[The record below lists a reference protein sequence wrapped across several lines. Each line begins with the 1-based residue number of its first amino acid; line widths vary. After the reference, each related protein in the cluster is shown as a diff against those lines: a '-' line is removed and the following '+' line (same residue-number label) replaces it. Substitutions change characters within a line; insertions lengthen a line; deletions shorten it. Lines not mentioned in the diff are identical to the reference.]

1 MLAELQEN
9 NARKELAGAE
19 RKAFAAEVGRLLA
32 KISKNGQN
40 GFLAIGQKESTG
52 HWLVE
57 MAKTSGT
64 PFKTLQN
71 WWSAFCRETGLSI
84 TPRQASDERKAFA
97 AEVGRLI
104 LKLKENSHQD
114 EIPNGNDRWLLELG
128 DKSGMGKSSVYR
140 WWSAFCQET
149 GKKNRWR
156 ESQHHR

>member
-9 NARKELAGAE
+9 NARKELTGAE

-71 WWSAFCRETGLSI
+71 WWSAFCRETG
-84 TPRQASDERKAFA
+84 
-97 AEVGRLI
+97 
-104 LKLKENSHQD
+104 
-114 EIPNGNDRWLLELG
+114 
-128 DKSGMGKSSVYR
+128 
-140 WWSAFCQET
+140 
-149 GKKNRWR
+149 KKNRWR